1 MADVCILCT
10 RSLRQRRRHILSEHF
25 AQTRQE
31 FVVHIVHAIQPPQEV
46 RFKLILFKQ
55 FFFFHTGVINGSA

>member
-10 RSLRQRRRHILSEHF
+10 RSLRQRRRYVLSEHF

-55 FFFFHTGVINGSA
+55 NVFFFILG